1 MLTALRPSESIY
13 DGKKLYKKIS
23 VINIKKKA
31 KNISKKVYL
40 PKMIGYESLEQNL
53 AKNIT
58 SLSITFKNSSKNN
71 TKIKY
76 ISNRNNLI
84 NNEIIERKN
93 ALSENNIKLPELQN
107 KKVQK
112 KIKYNWLYLKYEG
125 QDNNNEIRKKIYIK
139 IHPQKV
145 IHSLY
150 KIYNDGKDIIINNI
164 EKNINKMVDKYTT
177 MSNFNNNV
185 STNIDTNENNYFNE
199 IINPT
204 ENKYILLTQEN
215 EQIKNMVK
223 IKNIFLENII
233 NNVINHTVEIINKKN
248 QIILKKDIENEFQKQ
263 ISLLKKY
270 LLKESEI
277 RNKKKE
283 SVKSQKIKRNIIL
296 KKYNKII
303 LSSMEQDEYT
313 INKINELNNYEK
325 IDKALVD
332 KNNEAIK
339 LFRNKLGIKNHK
351 SIHNLYQNIM
361 SYKCE
366 YSNSSI
372 EKINKKKINKLKD
385 NNSDKSIKIK
395 YFYKKYNNLKK
406 EININKEN
414 NDYIFELSPNIKFVD
429 FNDIKDE
436 INLTNK
442 NNSIKNNN
450 NIFFL
455 IMPNETISNKI
466 KFQDTKTQKFSNIF
480 YEANKKYNKKEFSKR
495 KINKRMKNLDI
506 LKELGEKLHKKIK
519 IKISRNKLNKNIIET
534 NTEYID
540 KENSSG
546 YYIENKTENK
556 NIFTET
562 NSSLYSDIP
571 SDLSISYSEIKKE
584 KEQQINRI
592 KELLEK
598 NTKNK
603 RNKFNFDEFIFSQN
617 DEKEKKEKIITKKEI
632 FTNKSKLIENDKKL
646 IENGKKSKNININ
659 ISNIFIQ
666 NKIKKSKKLFKFK
679 LIDDDACNTTKMQ
692 QIKNIKENKK
702 SIFQQTDINNE
713 KNKNFEENIIK
724 SKNSSKEVVQLIKKG
739 TAKDI
744 IAPTKIEKDIRKTK
758 KRKIT
763 KKRNDTDIS
772 KTEIKEND
780 SNVNAPYYRLMILI
794 NKNLNIPGKVNK
806 IQTNLLFKSNSL
818 NDIINSKCEISFE
831 NNNELN
837 KSFSFIET
845 KNDKKLI
852 LLRPILKHCLDK
864 RNKDIKVLKN
874 TIYRLFS
881 LSSNIIKDSNSGKE
895 NEVENKK
902 IKRKNFISFDYY
914 GNYES
919 YTNHKKLIDKY
930 FNKNIKSEEKFFY
943 YDDNDLL
950 LGSKDAIKPK
960 KFKKKINKNFGL
972 KGFRQLMMEMK
983 EEDKDS
989 QSLWENFEKNKK
1001 LENEKIK
1008 EIIKKAKEKEKKMRE
1023 ENENRFKNFKS
1034 KINFLKSMNDEQLKY
1049 DAIRVIFKIKPSK
1062 EKLDILNKVKRI
1074 NEYKNFIKN
1083 NEENKKETNKSILK
1097 NLFFQPNCIFHSDK
1111 IFISN

>member
-1 MLTALRPSESIY
+1 
-13 DGKKLYKKIS
+13 
-23 VINIKKKA
+23 
-31 KNISKKVYL
+31 
-40 PKMIGYESLEQNL
+40 
-53 AKNIT
+53 
-58 SLSITFKNSSKNN
+58 
-71 TKIKY
+71 
-76 ISNRNNLI
+76 
-84 NNEIIERKN
+84 
-93 ALSENNIKLPELQN
+93 
-107 KKVQK
+107 
-112 KIKYNWLYLKYEG
+112 
-125 QDNNNEIRKKIYIK
+125 
-139 IHPQKV
+139 
-145 IHSLY
+145 
-150 KIYNDGKDIIINNI
+150 
-164 EKNINKMVDKYTT
+164 
-177 MSNFNNNV
+177 
-185 STNIDTNENNYFNE
+185 
-199 IINPT
+199 
-204 ENKYILLTQEN
+204 
-215 EQIKNMVK
+215 
-223 IKNIFLENII
+223 
-233 NNVINHTVEIINKKN
+233 
-248 QIILKKDIENEFQKQ
+248 
-263 ISLLKKY
+263 
-270 LLKESEI
+270 
-277 RNKKKE
+277 
-283 SVKSQKIKRNIIL
+283 
-296 KKYNKII
+296 
-303 LSSMEQDEYT
+303 
-313 INKINELNNYEK
+313 
-325 IDKALVD
+325 
-332 KNNEAIK
+332 
-339 LFRNKLGIKNHK
+339 
-351 SIHNLYQNIM
+351 
-361 SYKCE
+361 
-366 YSNSSI
+366 
-372 EKINKKKINKLKD
+372 
-385 NNSDKSIKIK
+385 
-395 YFYKKYNNLKK
+395 
-406 EININKEN
+406 
-414 NDYIFELSPNIKFVD
+414 
-429 FNDIKDE
+429 
-436 INLTNK
+436 
-442 NNSIKNNN
+442 
-450 NIFFL
+450 
-455 IMPNETISNKI
+455 MPNETISNKI
-466 KFQDTKTQKFSNIF
+466 KFQDTKTQKFSNLF
-480 YEANKKYNKKEFSKR
+480 YEANKKYNKKEFSTR
-495 KINKRMKNLDI
+495 KINKRMKKLDI

-617 DEKEKKEKIITKKEI
+617 DVEEKKEKNIKKKEI
-632 FTNKSKLIENDKKL
+632 ITNKNKLIENDKKL

-679 LIDDDACNTTKMQ
+679 LIDDDACNTTKME

-724 SKNSSKEVVQLIKKG
+724 SKNSSKEDIQLIKKG

-1008 EIIKKAKEKEKKMRE
+1008 EIIKKGKEKEKKMRE

-1062 EKLDILNKVKRI
+1062 EKLNILNKVKRI

>member
-1 MLTALRPSESIY
+1 
-13 DGKKLYKKIS
+13 
-23 VINIKKKA
+23 
-31 KNISKKVYL
+31 
-40 PKMIGYESLEQNL
+40 
-53 AKNIT
+53 
-58 SLSITFKNSSKNN
+58 
-71 TKIKY
+71 
-76 ISNRNNLI
+76 
-84 NNEIIERKN
+84 
-93 ALSENNIKLPELQN
+93 
-107 KKVQK
+107 
-112 KIKYNWLYLKYEG
+112 
-125 QDNNNEIRKKIYIK
+125 
-139 IHPQKV
+139 
-145 IHSLY
+145 
-150 KIYNDGKDIIINNI
+150 
-164 EKNINKMVDKYTT
+164 
-177 MSNFNNNV
+177 
-185 STNIDTNENNYFNE
+185 
-199 IINPT
+199 
-204 ENKYILLTQEN
+204 
-215 EQIKNMVK
+215 
-223 IKNIFLENII
+223 
-233 NNVINHTVEIINKKN
+233 
-248 QIILKKDIENEFQKQ
+248 
-263 ISLLKKY
+263 
-270 LLKESEI
+270 
-277 RNKKKE
+277 
-283 SVKSQKIKRNIIL
+283 
-296 KKYNKII
+296 
-303 LSSMEQDEYT
+303 
-313 INKINELNNYEK
+313 
-325 IDKALVD
+325 
-332 KNNEAIK
+332 
-339 LFRNKLGIKNHK
+339 
-351 SIHNLYQNIM
+351 
-361 SYKCE
+361 
-366 YSNSSI
+366 
-372 EKINKKKINKLKD
+372 
-385 NNSDKSIKIK
+385 
-395 YFYKKYNNLKK
+395 
-406 EININKEN
+406 
-414 NDYIFELSPNIKFVD
+414 
-429 FNDIKDE
+429 
-436 INLTNK
+436 
-442 NNSIKNNN
+442 
-450 NIFFL
+450 
-455 IMPNETISNKI
+455 MPNETISNKI
-466 KFQDTKTQKFSNIF
+466 KFQDTKTQKFSNLF

-617 DEKEKKEKIITKKEI
+617 DEKEKKEKIIKKKEI

-724 SKNSSKEVVQLIKKG
+724 SKNSSKEDIQLIKKG

-1008 EIIKKAKEKEKKMRE
+1008 EKIKKAKEKEKKMRE

>member
-1 MLTALRPSESIY
+1 
-13 DGKKLYKKIS
+13 
-23 VINIKKKA
+23 
-31 KNISKKVYL
+31 
-40 PKMIGYESLEQNL
+40 
-53 AKNIT
+53 
-58 SLSITFKNSSKNN
+58 
-71 TKIKY
+71 
-76 ISNRNNLI
+76 
-84 NNEIIERKN
+84 
-93 ALSENNIKLPELQN
+93 
-107 KKVQK
+107 
-112 KIKYNWLYLKYEG
+112 
-125 QDNNNEIRKKIYIK
+125 
-139 IHPQKV
+139 
-145 IHSLY
+145 
-150 KIYNDGKDIIINNI
+150 
-164 EKNINKMVDKYTT
+164 
-177 MSNFNNNV
+177 
-185 STNIDTNENNYFNE
+185 
-199 IINPT
+199 
-204 ENKYILLTQEN
+204 
-215 EQIKNMVK
+215 
-223 IKNIFLENII
+223 
-233 NNVINHTVEIINKKN
+233 
-248 QIILKKDIENEFQKQ
+248 
-263 ISLLKKY
+263 
-270 LLKESEI
+270 
-277 RNKKKE
+277 
-283 SVKSQKIKRNIIL
+283 
-296 KKYNKII
+296 
-303 LSSMEQDEYT
+303 
-313 INKINELNNYEK
+313 
-325 IDKALVD
+325 
-332 KNNEAIK
+332 
-339 LFRNKLGIKNHK
+339 
-351 SIHNLYQNIM
+351 
-361 SYKCE
+361 
-366 YSNSSI
+366 
-372 EKINKKKINKLKD
+372 
-385 NNSDKSIKIK
+385 
-395 YFYKKYNNLKK
+395 
-406 EININKEN
+406 
-414 NDYIFELSPNIKFVD
+414 
-429 FNDIKDE
+429 
-436 INLTNK
+436 
-442 NNSIKNNN
+442 
-450 NIFFL
+450 
-455 IMPNETISNKI
+455 
-466 KFQDTKTQKFSNIF
+466 
-480 YEANKKYNKKEFSKR
+480 
-495 KINKRMKNLDI
+495 
-506 LKELGEKLHKKIK
+506 
-519 IKISRNKLNKNIIET
+519 
-534 NTEYID
+534 
-540 KENSSG
+540 
-546 YYIENKTENK
+546 
-556 NIFTET
+556 
-562 NSSLYSDIP
+562 
-571 SDLSISYSEIKKE
+571 
-584 KEQQINRI
+584 
-592 KELLEK
+592 
-598 NTKNK
+598 
-603 RNKFNFDEFIFSQN
+603 
-617 DEKEKKEKIITKKEI
+617 
-632 FTNKSKLIENDKKL
+632 
-646 IENGKKSKNININ
+646 
-659 ISNIFIQ
+659 
-666 NKIKKSKKLFKFK
+666 
-679 LIDDDACNTTKMQ
+679 MQ

>member
-1 MLTALRPSESIY
+1 
-13 DGKKLYKKIS
+13 
-23 VINIKKKA
+23 
-31 KNISKKVYL
+31 
-40 PKMIGYESLEQNL
+40 
-53 AKNIT
+53 
-58 SLSITFKNSSKNN
+58 
-71 TKIKY
+71 
-76 ISNRNNLI
+76 
-84 NNEIIERKN
+84 
-93 ALSENNIKLPELQN
+93 
-107 KKVQK
+107 
-112 KIKYNWLYLKYEG
+112 
-125 QDNNNEIRKKIYIK
+125 
-139 IHPQKV
+139 
-145 IHSLY
+145 
-150 KIYNDGKDIIINNI
+150 
-164 EKNINKMVDKYTT
+164 
-177 MSNFNNNV
+177 
-185 STNIDTNENNYFNE
+185 
-199 IINPT
+199 
-204 ENKYILLTQEN
+204 
-215 EQIKNMVK
+215 
-223 IKNIFLENII
+223 
-233 NNVINHTVEIINKKN
+233 
-248 QIILKKDIENEFQKQ
+248 
-263 ISLLKKY
+263 
-270 LLKESEI
+270 
-277 RNKKKE
+277 
-283 SVKSQKIKRNIIL
+283 
-296 KKYNKII
+296 
-303 LSSMEQDEYT
+303 
-313 INKINELNNYEK
+313 
-325 IDKALVD
+325 
-332 KNNEAIK
+332 
-339 LFRNKLGIKNHK
+339 
-351 SIHNLYQNIM
+351 
-361 SYKCE
+361 
-366 YSNSSI
+366 
-372 EKINKKKINKLKD
+372 
-385 NNSDKSIKIK
+385 
-395 YFYKKYNNLKK
+395 
-406 EININKEN
+406 
-414 NDYIFELSPNIKFVD
+414 
-429 FNDIKDE
+429 
-436 INLTNK
+436 
-442 NNSIKNNN
+442 
-450 NIFFL
+450 
-455 IMPNETISNKI
+455 MPNETISNKI

-617 DEKEKKEKIITKKEI
+617 DEKEKKEKIIKKKEI

-772 KTEIKEND
+772 KTEIKEYD

-960 KFKKKINKNFGL
+960 KFKKKINKNLGL